1 MSPRHRSIAIFML
14 LSALA
19 LAGLAAANET
29 LNPLLQYQRSAI
41 DQWQVWRLF
50 SAHLVH
56 LNLVHG
62 LLNLAGLWLIIFWVG
77 AERRRASWLLAGALI
92 ALSIS
97 LALYL
102 WQLNISYYV
111 GLSGVLHGLLVFGL
125 APLCAQ
131 NLPAGWAG
139 IIAISIKLCYEQII
153 PGGNSATEV
162 LIAGPVVS
170 IAHIYGA
177 VSGALL
183 AFVWA
188 LGSKLKARTNDF

>member
-1 MSPRHRSIAIFML
+1 ML

-102 WQLNISYYV
+102 WQPNISYYV

>member
-1 MSPRHRSIAIFML
+1 MSPRLRTIIIFML
-14 LSALA
+14 ISALT
-19 LAGLAAANET
+19 LAGLAAAGQT

-56 LNLVHG
+56 LNLIHG

-77 AERRRASWLLAGALI
+77 TERSRTSWMLAGALI
-92 ALSIS
+92 GLSIS
-97 LALYL
+97 LSLYI
-102 WQLNISYYV
+102 WQPNISYYV

-139 IIAISIKLCYEQII
+139 IIAITIKLCYEQII
-153 PGGNSATEV
+153 PGGNSTTEV

-183 AFVWA
+183 AFIWA
-188 LGSKLKARTNDF
+188 LFSTLRYRASDT